1 MEEGVGVEQNDV
13 AALRG
18 LEGAIENESGHPV
31 LHPGL
36 VSREARI
43 TLGQLP
49 AEVHQSIKRIRI
61 FGPRELAQQLADEM
75 ELRFEP
81 AGLKVEVVSAYAP
94 GEFGVEL
101 PPAVSLSAAFSLA
114 ALPLTGQAPAFEF
127 LPPKPTL
134 LQQLAAKYSSGR
146 LQTIGA
152 AAAVILL
159 LVGSLFLVQ
168 QIQLHLLRSQ
178 WKAMQTKVNDLNGIQ
193 QLIQTYRPWF
203 DDSYQDLSIL
213 RALTL
218 AFPENGDLTAK
229 TIDVRDGNVGSCNGT
244 ARDNTVLLNTQDQL
258 RQTDGVSELK
268 VQEIR
273 GKTPEQFTME
283 FHWGYGGGNE
293 N

>member
-1 MEEGVGVEQNDV
+1 
-13 AALRG
+13 
-18 LEGAIENESGHPV
+18 
-31 LHPGL
+31 
-36 VSREARI
+36 
-43 TLGQLP
+43 
-49 AEVHQSIKRIRI
+49 
-61 FGPRELAQQLADEM
+61 
-75 ELRFEP
+75 
-81 AGLKVEVVSAYAP
+81 
-94 GEFGVEL
+94 
-101 PPAVSLSAAFSLA
+101 
-114 ALPLTGQAPAFEF
+114 
-127 LPPKPTL
+127 
-134 LQQLAAKYSSGR
+134 
-146 LQTIGA
+146 
-152 AAAVILL
+152 
-159 LVGSLFLVQ
+159 
-168 QIQLHLLRSQ
+168 
-178 WKAMQTKVNDLNGIQ
+178 MQTKVNDLNGIQ

-229 TIDVRDGNVGSCNGT
+229 TIDVRDGNVVSCNGT